1 MHHLSFYMK
10 CVHNSG
16 LIYQTT
22 PYFYLL
28 SLSIEATKLQEKLT
42 KLERQSSVRDA
53 MIEISNEISGFQKQH
68 AKSLGSASISVNME
82 EINVVENKP
91 AQISP

>member
-1 MHHLSFYMK
+1 M
-10 CVHNSG
+10 
-16 LIYQTT
+16 
-22 PYFYLL
+22 
-28 SLSIEATKLQEKLT
+28 
-42 KLERQSSVRDA
+42 
-53 MIEISNEISGFQKQH
+53 ISNEISGFQKQH